1 MASRGGRR
9 RQRPRFVITYLP
21 TILLIEMPFVLLFI
35 LDRDKSE
42 AASNA
47 SQKRKKIFCFG
58 LFFDNRSNAQSASK
72 MGENSSIEK
81 YLQKMFSLFSE

>member
-47 SQKRKKIFCFG
+47 SQKRKKSFVSDCFLTIG
-58 LFFDNRSNAQSASK
+58 VMHRV
-72 MGENSSIEK
+72 
-81 YLQKMFSLFSE
+81 LQKWGKIVQLKNIYKKCLA